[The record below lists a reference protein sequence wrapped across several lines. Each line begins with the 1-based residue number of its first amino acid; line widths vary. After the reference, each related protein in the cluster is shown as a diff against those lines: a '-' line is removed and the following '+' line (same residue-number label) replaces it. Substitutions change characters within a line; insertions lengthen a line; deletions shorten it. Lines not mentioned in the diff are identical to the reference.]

1 MLAHIWTAWSG
12 DPAIWLVLVGIGG
25 AYALCAGPFAARVG
39 AWERASRREQVAFWS
54 GWVLLALTLV
64 SPLDA
69 LGREVWF
76 SAHMLQ
82 VMLLNSLIAPLLLL
96 GLPEGWVRAVTRRSG
111 PLGEGGT
118 LLLWAVAAVLFNG
131 VFLFW
136 HASAVYEVGL
146 RNEAVRDSASLTL
159 LLTGALRWWPLLTP
173 NWRRSR
179 LVQPGQIIYILLES
193 LPVDIF
199 AIVLIF
205 APAPLYATYAHAPR
219 LWGIPAMLD
228 QQLAGCIALIP
239 GTFVDIVLM
248 SIIFFAWLR
257 RVDREQEAEDER
269 LAALKPHG

>member
-1 MLAHIWTAWSG
+1 MSRATPRRSPATCISSARMATGWYGCNRLISFRTHRTSRPSRYASARGCDDVALRTIEEFGVVLAHIWTAWSG

-64 SPLDA
+64 SPHDA

-159 LLTGALRWWPLLTP
+159 LLT
-173 NWRRSR
+173 
-179 LVQPGQIIYILLES
+179 E
-193 LPVDIF
+193 
-199 AIVLIF
+199 
-205 APAPLYATYAHAPR
+205 
-219 LWGIPAMLD
+219 
-228 QQLAGCIALIP
+228 
-239 GTFVDIVLM
+239 
-248 SIIFFAWLR
+248 
-257 RVDREQEAEDER
+257 
-269 LAALKPHG
+269 